1 MFVPVAPVRRHPL
14 RAQAWLGQTGLSSG
28 AARTLPALLMALGL
42 GLAAT
47 PAQAANFNVANEAQL
62 ADAVTRAANGDTI
75 TFTADIELSGKG
87 KAGVIKTNVTING
100 NGHKLLGKEGANAN
114 GLYVQSGTVTI
125 QNLDLS
131 NLTTKGTSGGNGGG
145 GGGGGAGTGAGLFV
159 GAAANVTLSNVIL
172 KNNSAVGGN
181 GGVGVTDYRH
191 TNSQGGGGGGSGPNA
206 GGGQTS
212 TGGAVG
218 HGGPIGGG
226 DGNGGNGQWGAGG
239 GGSGSVGFAKGGN
252 GGFGGGGGGSL
263 DNNIGTGGFLGG
275 NGGGGR
281 AAGGTSVNWYNG
293 GGGGG
298 AGMGGAIFVQDGGQ
312 LSVTGTLT
320 IADNTVAGGTG
331 GISTPGASGSGG
343 AGGNG
348 GAAGA
353 GLFLAG
359 NGTLNLAPA
368 AGETQTI
375 ADAITDQTGLGG
387 TGANAGSWGLVKTG
401 AGTLT
406 LTGANSYT
414 GGTTVSGGVLRGN
427 ATSLKGG
434 IVNNASVVFDQ
445 TAAGTYAGSMSGTGA
460 MTVTGGKLTL
470 TGASTYTGL
479 TSVTGNGTV
488 EVTAA
493 NNIAAASTVA
503 LNNGALLLGSGV
515 GLANAITLTNRGSV
529 GSSGGI
535 ATLSG
540 IISGAGALD
549 VNAGTVALAGSNTFS
564 GGLNVTGGAT
574 ALFTADA
581 NLGAAGGAVTV
592 TEGGLIGA
600 AANAAANFTTNRD
613 LTVTGTGGIT
623 GAQHAV
629 NWSGAIGG
637 TGTLVVSGA
646 NVVELS
652 GTNTYSGGTSIQGG
666 ALKVDS
672 DARLGDAAGTLALS
686 NNGRLLASQ
695 SFTTG
700 RAINVGTGG
709 GGFDLGAGTTL
720 GLSGTITGGTVNQT
734 GQGTLVVTGANSH
747 AGFANYGGTLQ
758 GNSSSL
764 GRGIR
769 FDSDAANTTS
779 RQVVFDQATDGTFTG
794 TIGGTGSTPG
804 LGNVVKTGAGT
815 LTLMGDSNFTSQVAG
830 TAEFLVQQ
838 GTLQG
843 NSKSLAGNIENNA
856 ALIFNQSF
864 DGTYTGA
871 ITGTGSVAVSGGGK
885 LALSA
890 TSTIAGAT
898 TVTGGGT
905 LVTTTASNF
914 GPSSTLGL
922 NGGTLMLGTGATA
935 FNKAITITGSGGL
948 AATGGTTP
956 NNAVATMSGVISGSG
971 QLDVNSNTVVLAAN
985 NTFTGG
991 LRVIGSNAQALFT
1004 TDANLGTAGQAITL
1018 QSGGV
1023 VGTTADAAPNLTMT
1037 RNLNIVGSGGLSSAL
1052 HPLVYA
1058 GTISGNGTFIKS
1070 GGGIVNLT
1078 GTNNATGGTA
1088 VRAGTLQ
1095 VASDAKLGAAGA
1107 GLELSENGHLW
1118 ATESFT
1124 IARAIKLGGVP
1135 GGGFQLDSGTTL
1147 TLTGPISGTILS
1159 LLGTGT
1165 LVLNGTSTYAG
1176 ITNSGGTII
1185 GNTDTLKGNIIF
1197 DYNANNTNARSIV
1210 FNQASVGESTF
1221 AGNITG
1227 LGTETG
1233 YGTVVKTGVGNLVL
1247 TGETKFAGLADG
1259 YAFDVQQ
1266 GTLEGSSKNLVGK
1279 IHIAEGAMLT
1289 FKETVDGTYAGGLEG
1304 DGELAKNGKGT
1315 LTLNGTNSALGGT
1328 TVNTGTLVLNGTLNT
1343 AGDGTTIYGTLA
1355 LKGILNSAGN
1365 GTNIEYD
1372 GLLSVNGTLNGDVVV
1387 NKGGTLEGSS
1397 RINGKVTNNGGKINP
1412 GNSIGHIT
1420 INGDFEFDDGEMVV
1434 EVNAEGE
1441 SDRVIVIGA
1450 GHTATIKAGTLSVI
1464 MEPGDYT
1471 PGTIYTIVTAEGGGT
1486 AHFDSI
1492 TGGTAFLSPEL
1503 FSDPQN
1509 LYLTLDFA
1517 ADAFRS
1523 AGVTANQQAVGSVLD
1538 LVAASGTAAGLI
1550 NALANVPVG
1559 SGAAALQQL
1568 SGQPYADFATVNMRA
1583 SQLFMNTVGRQMAND
1598 RGAAFGGVQSVAL
1611 DAPGLDGQSRFS
1623 GWVSGIGTT
1632 GSVDGNGNAADLSYA
1647 LGGTAF
1653 GIGYRVDPRVQIGI
1667 AGAYVGG
1674 SQSVDGFMGDGDTQA
1689 GSVALHGSFAEGP
1702 LYVDGLLGYA
1712 YASNELERKIA
1723 VPGVFGIANGA
1734 SSSNQFLGQIET
1746 GYRFPIDASSTSAI
1760 TPFGRL
1766 QVVSVNQGG
1775 FSETGFSD
1783 FNLTASG
1790 QTLTS
1795 VRTTLGADFST
1806 RLDIGGIATE
1816 LRARFGWVHE
1826 FGDATRPFTA
1836 AFSAA
1841 PWASFTV
1848 YGAPE
1853 SRDSALI
1860 GIGAQAQIMENATLF
1875 ASYDAELGSGSDNHQ
1890 LWGGIRFSW

>member
-1 MFVPVAPVRRHPL
+1 MSVPVAPVRRHRL

-28 AARTLPALLMALGL
+28 AGHMLPALLLALGL

-62 ADAVTRAANGDTI
+62 ADAVKKAANGDTI

-87 KAGVIKTNVTING
+87 KAGVITTNVTING
-100 NGHKLLGKEGANAN
+100 NGHKLVGKEGANAN

-131 NLTTKGTSGGNGGG
+131 NLTAKGANGGRGGG
-145 GGGGGAGTGAGLFV
+145 GGGGGAGMGAGLFV
-159 GAAANVTLSNVIL
+159 GAAANVTLTNVAL
-172 KNNSAVGGN
+172 QKNNAVGGN
-181 GGVGVTDYRH
+181 GGGGNVETV
-191 TNSQGGGGGGSGPNA
+191 NSGLGGGGGGGRGPN
-206 GGGQTS
+206 GSDGEPGQERFTNG
-212 TGGAVG
+212 T
-218 HGGPIGGG
+218 GGPIGGG
-226 DGNGGNGQWGAGG
+226 DGNGSAGQWGAGG
-239 GGSGSVGFAKGGN
+239 GGSGFDKVGGN
-252 GGFGGGGGGSL
+252 GGFGGGGGGSR
-263 DNNIGTGGFLGG
+263 GSSVGAGGFLGG
-275 NGGGGR
+275 NGGEGR
-281 AAGGTSVNWYNG
+281 SSLNG

-298 AGMGGAIFVQDGGQ
+298 AGMGGALFVENG
-312 LSVTGTLT
+312 GTLT
-320 IADNTVAGGTG
+320 VTGSLTIQDNAVGGGTG
-331 GISTPGASGSGG
+331 GTSSSPNG

-368 AGETQTI
+368 AGEAQTI
-375 ADAITDQTGLGG
+375 SDVITDQTGAGG

-406 LTGANSYT
+406 LTGTNSYT

-427 ATSLKGG
+427 STSLKGG

-445 TAAGTYAGSMSGTGA
+445 PAAGTYAGIMSGTGA
-460 MTVTGGKLTL
+460 MTVTGGKLAL
-470 TGASTYTGL
+470 SGANTYTGL
-479 TSVTGNGTV
+479 TSVTGNGTLDL
-488 EVTAA
+488 TAA
-493 NNIAAASTVA
+493 NNIAAASTIA
-503 LNNGALLLGSGV
+503 LNNGALLTGSGV
-515 GLANAITLTNRGSV
+515 GINNAITVTNRGSL

-535 ATLSG
+535 ATVAG
-540 IISGAGALD
+540 VISGAGAVD
-549 VNAGTVALAGSNTFS
+549 VNAGTVALAANNTFS

-574 ALFTADA
+574 ALFTADT

-592 TEGGLIGA
+592 TDGGMIGA
-600 AANAAANFTTNRD
+600 AANAAGNFTTNRN
-613 LTVTGTGGIT
+613 LTVTGTGGIS

-666 ALKVDS
+666 ALKVVS
-672 DARLGDAAGTLALS
+672 DARLGDLAGTLAFS

-709 GGFDLGAGTTL
+709 GGFELGAGTTL
-720 GLSGTITGGTVNQT
+720 GLSGAITGGVVNQT

-764 GRGIR
+764 GGGIR

-779 RQVVFDQATDGTFTG
+779 RQVVFAQATDGRFTG
-794 TIGGTGSTPG
+794 GIGGTGSTPG

-815 LTLMGDSNFTSQVAG
+815 LTLTGESNFKSQIAG
-830 TAEFLVQQ
+830 TAEFQVQE

-843 NSKSLAGNIENNA
+843 NSRSLAGNIENNA
-856 ALIFNQSF
+856 ALIFDQQF
-864 DGTYTGA
+864 EGTYSGA
-871 ITGTGSVAVSGGGK
+871 ITGTGSVAVSGSGK
-885 LALSA
+885 LTLSE

-898 TVTGGGT
+898 SVTAGGT
-905 LVTTTASNF
+905 LVVKTASNF
-914 GPSSTLGL
+914 GASSTLGL

-935 FNKAITITGSGGL
+935 FDKAITITGTGGL

-956 NNAVATMSGVISGSG
+956 NTPVATMSGVISGSG
-971 QLDVNSNTVVLAAN
+971 QLDINSNTVVLAAN

-991 LRVIGSNAQALFT
+991 LRVIGANAQALFT

-1018 QSGGV
+1018 QNGGV

-1037 RNLNIVGSGGLSSAL
+1037 RNLNIVGSGGLSSTL

-1095 VASDAKLGAAGA
+1095 VASDDKLGAAGA

-1118 ATESFT
+1118 VTQSMT
-1124 IARAIKLGGVP
+1124 TARAVTLGGVP

-1147 TLTGPISGTILS
+1147 TLTGAISGTTLS

-1176 ITNSGGTII
+1176 IVNSGGTII

-1197 DYNANNTNARSIV
+1197 DYNADNTNARSIV
-1210 FNQASVGESTF
+1210 FQQDAVLGEF
-1221 AGNITG
+1221 EGNITG

-1233 YGTVVKTGVGNLVL
+1233 YGTVVKTGAGYLEL
-1247 TGETKFAGLADG
+1247 TGETRFKALGDG

-1279 IHIAEGAMLT
+1279 LHVARGATLT
-1289 FKETVDGTYAGGLEG
+1289 FAEAVDGTYAGGIEG
-1304 DGELAKNGKGT
+1304 EGQFSKNGKGT

-1343 AGDGTTIYGTLA
+1343 AGKGTTIYGTLA

-1365 GTNIEYD
+1365 GTNIEEN
-1372 GLLSVNGTLNGDVVV
+1372 GLLSVNGTLNGDVSV
-1387 NKGGTLEGSS
+1387 NRGGTLEGSS

-1441 SDRVIVIGA
+1441 SDRIIVVGA

-1517 ADAFRS
+1517 ADAFRA

-1538 LVAASGTAAGLI
+1538 LVNASGTAPGLI

-1568 SGQPYADFATVNMRA
+1568 SGQPYADFATLNMRG
-1583 SQLFMNTVGRQMAND
+1583 SQLFMNTLGRQMAND
-1598 RGAAFGGVQSVAL
+1598 RGVSLGGGQSVAL

-1623 GWVSGIGTT
+1623 AWVSAIGTT
-1632 GSVDGNGNAADLSYA
+1632 GSVDGNGNAADLSYS

-1674 SQSVDGFMGDGDTQA
+1674 SQSVDGFMGDGNTEA

-1712 YASNELERKIA
+1712 YASNELERKFA

-1746 GYRFPIDASSTSAI
+1746 GYRFPLDVSSTSAI

-1775 FSETGFSD
+1775 FTETGFSD

-1806 RLDIGGIATE
+1806 RLDIGGIAMD
-1816 LRARFGWVHE
+1816 LRARLGWVHE
-1826 FGDATRPFTA
+1826 FGDTTRPFTA
-1836 AFSAA
+1836 AFTAA

-1853 SRDSALI
+1853 PRDSALI
-1860 GIGAQAQIMENATLF
+1860 GIGAEAQILENATLF

-1890 LWGGIRFSW
+1890 LWGGIRFAW

>member
-1 MFVPVAPVRRHPL
+1 MSVPVAPVRRHRL

-28 AARTLPALLMALGL
+28 AARTLPALLLALGL

-87 KAGVIKTNVTING
+87 KAGTITTNVTING
-100 NGHKLLGKEGANAN
+100 NGHKLVGKEGANAN

-181 GGVGVTDYRH
+181 GGVGVIDGRDT
-191 TNSQGGGGGGSGPNA
+191 TSQGGGGGGSGPNA
-206 GGGQTS
+206 GNGQAS
-212 TGGAVG
+212 TGGSVG
-218 HGGPIGGG
+218 QGGPIGGG

-239 GGSGSVGFAKGGN
+239 GGSGSQAKGGN

-263 DNNIGTGGFLGG
+263 DANIGTGGFLGG
-275 NGGGGR
+275 NGGAGR
-281 AAGGTSVNWYNG
+281 PPTSGYTWFNG

-298 AGMGGAIFVQDGGQ
+298 AGMGGAIFVQNGGT

-320 IADNTVAGGTG
+320 LSDNTVAGGTG
-331 GISTPGASGSGG
+331 GSSRAGAGGISGA

-368 AGETQTI
+368 AGEAQTI
-375 ADAITDQTGLGG
+375 SDAISDQTGLGG
-387 TGANAGSWGLVKTG
+387 TGANGGSWGLVKTG

-427 ATSLKGG
+427 STSLKGG

-445 TAAGTYAGSMSGTGA
+445 PAAGTYAGIMSGTGA

-470 TGASTYTGL
+470 SGANTYTGL
-479 TSVTGNGTV
+479 TSVTGNGTLDL
-488 EVTAA
+488 TAA
-493 NNIAAASTVA
+493 NNIAAASTIA
-503 LNNGALLLGSGV
+503 LNNGALLIGSGV
-515 GLANAITLTNRGSV
+515 GITNAITVTNRGSL

-535 ATLSG
+535 ATVG
-540 IISGAGALD
+540 GVISGSGAVD
-549 VNAGTVALAGSNTFS
+549 VNAGTVALAANNTFS

-574 ALFTADA
+574 ALFAADA

-592 TEGGLIGA
+592 TDGGMIGA
-600 AANAAANFTTNRD
+600 AANAAANFSTTRN
-613 LTVTGTGGIT
+613 LTLTGTGGIT

-629 NWSGAIGG
+629 NWQGAIGG
-637 TGTLVVSGA
+637 TGGLVVSGA

-652 GTNTYSGGTSIQGG
+652 GTNTYSGGTQINGG
-666 ALKVDS
+666 KLKIDS
-672 DARLGDAAGTLALS
+672 DARLGDVGGSLAFSNSGSLVAA
-686 NNGRLLASQ
+686 Q
-695 SFTTG
+695 SFNSA
-700 RAINVGTGG
+700 RAVNVGTGG

-720 GLSGTITGGTVNQT
+720 GLSGQITGGVLSQT
-734 GQGTLVVTGANSH
+734 GQGTLIVTGAN
-747 AGFANYGGTLQ
+747 ANQGFAIYGGTLQ
-758 GNSSSL
+758 GAASSF
-764 GRGIR
+764 GRGVR
-769 FDSDAANTTS
+769 FDSDASNTTS
-779 RQVVFDQATDGTFTG
+779 RQVVFAQATDGTFIHN
-794 TIGGTGSTPG
+794 IGGTGSTPG
-804 LGNVVKTGAGT
+804 LGTVVKTGAGKLT
-815 LTLMGDSNFTSQVAG
+815 LTGESNFTSQVAG
-830 TAEFLVQQ
+830 TAEFQVQE

-856 ALIFNQSF
+856 ALIFDQSF

-890 TSTIAGAT
+890 NSTIAGAT

-935 FNKAITITGSGGL
+935 FNKAITITGTGGL

-956 NNAVATMSGVISGSG
+956 NTPVATMSGVISGAG
-971 QLDVNSNTVVLAAN
+971 QLDVNSNTVILAAN

-1018 QSGGV
+1018 QNGGI

-1095 VASDAKLGAAGA
+1095 VASDDKLGAAGA

-1118 ATESFT
+1118 VTQSMT
-1124 IARAIKLGGVP
+1124 TARAVTLGGVP

-1147 TLTGPISGTILS
+1147 TLTGAISGTTLS

-1176 ITNSGGTII
+1176 IVNSGGTII

-1197 DYNANNTNARSIV
+1197 DYNADNTNARSIV
-1210 FNQASVGESTF
+1210 FQQDAVYSIF

-1233 YGTVVKTGVGNLVL
+1233 YGAVVKTGAGTLVL
-1247 TGETKFAGLADG
+1247 TGETKFTGLADG

-1266 GTLEGSSKNLVGK
+1266 GYLEGSSKNLVGK
-1279 IHIAEGAMLT
+1279 IHVAEGTELT
-1289 FKETVDGTYAGGLEG
+1289 FKEIVDGTYAGGLEG
-1304 DGELAKNGKGT
+1304 EGQLAKNGEGT
-1315 LTLNGTNSALGGT
+1315 LTLNGINSALGGT
-1328 TVNTGTLVLNGTLNT
+1328 TINTGTLVLNGTLNT
-1343 AGDGTTIYGTLA
+1343 AGEGTTVWGTLA
-1355 LKGILNSAGN
+1355 LNGTLNSAGD
-1365 GTNIEYD
+1365 GTNIEYN
-1372 GLLSVNGTLNGDVVV
+1372 GLLSVNGTLNGDVSV

-1397 RINGKVTNNGGKINP
+1397 RINGKVTNKGGKINP

-1441 SDRVIVIGA
+1441 SDRIIVVGA
-1450 GHTATIKAGTLSVI
+1450 GHTATITAGTLSVI

-1538 LVAASGTAAGLI
+1538 LVNASGSAPVLI

-1568 SGQPYADFATVNMRA
+1568 SGQPYADFATVNMRS

-1598 RGAAFGGVQSVAL
+1598 RGASLGGGQSVAL

-1623 GWVSGIGTT
+1623 AWVSGIGTT
-1632 GSVDGNGNAADLSYA
+1632 GSVDGNGNAADLSYS

-1674 SQSVDGFMGDGDTQA
+1674 SQSVDGFMGDGNTEA

-1702 LYVDGLLGYA
+1702 LYIDGLLGYA
-1712 YASNELERKIA
+1712 YASNDLERKIA

-1746 GYRFPIDASSTSAI
+1746 GYRFPLDASTTSAI

-1775 FSETGFSD
+1775 FTETGFSD

-1806 RLDIGGIATE
+1806 RLDIGGIAMD
-1816 LRARFGWVHE
+1816 LRARLGWVHE
-1826 FGDATRPFTA
+1826 FGDTTRPFTA

-1853 SRDSALI
+1853 PRDSALI
-1860 GIGAQAQIMENATLF
+1860 GVGAEAQILENATLF

-1890 LWGGIRFSW
+1890 LWGGIRFAW

>member
-1 MFVPVAPVRRHPL
+1 MSASVAPLRRHRN

-28 AARTLPALLMALGL
+28 AGSKLPALLLALGL
-42 GLAAT
+42 GMAAT
-47 PAQAANFNVANEAQL
+47 PALAANFNVANEAQL
-62 ADAVTRAANGDTI
+62 ADAVSKAANGDTI

-87 KAGVIKTNVTING
+87 KAGTITTNVTING
-100 NGHKLLGKEGANAN
+100 NGHKLVGKEGTNAN

-172 KNNSAVGGN
+172 TNNSAVGGN
-181 GGVGVTDYRH
+181 GGVGVIDGRDT
-191 TNSQGGGGGGSGPNA
+191 TSQGGGGGGSGPNA
-206 GGGQTS
+206 GNGQSS
-212 TGGAVG
+212 TGGSVG
-218 HGGPIGGG
+218 QGGPIGGG

-239 GGSGSVGFAKGGN
+239 GGSGSQAKGGN

-263 DNNIGTGGFLGG
+263 DANIGTGGFLGG
-275 NGGGGR
+275 NGGAGR
-281 AAGGTSVNWYNG
+281 PPTSGYSWFNG

-298 AGMGGAIFVQDGGQ
+298 AGMGGAIFVQDGGT

-320 IADNTVAGGTG
+320 LSDNTVGGGTG
-331 GISTPGASGSGG
+331 GSSRAG
-343 AGGNG
+343 AGGISGAAGANG

-359 NGTLNLAPA
+359 NGTLGLSSA

-375 ADAITDQTGLGG
+375 SDAITDQTGLGG

-427 ATSLKGG
+427 STSLKGG

-445 TAAGTYAGSMSGTGA
+445 PAAGTYAGIMSGTGA

-470 TGASTYTGL
+470 TGANTYTGL
-479 TSVTGNGTV
+479 TSVTGNGTLDL
-488 EVTAA
+488 TAA
-493 NNIAAASTVA
+493 NTLAAASTIA
-503 LNNGALLLGSGV
+503 LDNGALLLGSGV
-515 GLANAITLTNRGSV
+515 GITNAITVTNRGSL

-535 ATLSG
+535 ATVG
-540 IISGAGALD
+540 GVISGAGAVD
-549 VNAGTVALAGSNTFS
+549 VNAGTVALAANNTFS

-581 NLGAAGGAVTV
+581 NLGAVGGAVTV
-592 TEGGLIGA
+592 TEGGMVGA
-600 AANAAANFTTNRD
+600 AANAAANFTTNRN
-613 LTVTGTGGIT
+613 LTVTGTGGIS

-672 DARLGDAAGTLALS
+672 DARLGDAAGTLAFS

-709 GGFDLGAGTTL
+709 GGFELGAGTTL
-720 GLSGTITGGTVNQT
+720 GLSGAITGGVVNQT

-764 GRGIR
+764 GRAIR

-779 RQVVFDQATDGTFTG
+779 RQVVFAQATDGTFTG
-794 TIGGTGSTPG
+794 NIGGTGSTPG
-804 LGNVVKTGAGT
+804 LGNVVKTGAGKLT
-815 LTLMGDSNFTSQVAG
+815 LTGESNFTSQTAG
-830 TAEFLVQQ
+830 TAEFQVQE

-856 ALIFNQSF
+856 ALIFDQSF
-864 DGTYTGA
+864 DGTYGGA
-871 ITGTGSVAVSGGGK
+871 ITGTGAITVSGAGK
-885 LALSA
+885 LALGA

-898 TVTGGGT
+898 TVSGGGT

-914 GPSSTLGL
+914 GAGSTLGL

-935 FNKAITITGSGGL
+935 FDKAITITGIGGL

-956 NNAVATMSGVISGSG
+956 NDAVATMSGVISGSG

-985 NTFTGG
+985 NTFTCG

-1018 QSGGV
+1018 QNGGV

-1037 RNLNIVGSGGLSSAL
+1037 RDLNIVGSGGLSSAL

-1095 VASDAKLGAAGA
+1095 VASDDKLGAAGA

-1118 ATESFT
+1118 VTQSMT
-1124 IARAIKLGGVP
+1124 TARAVTLGGVP

-1147 TLTGPISGTILS
+1147 TLTGAISGTTLS

-1176 ITNSGGTII
+1176 IVNSGGTII

-1197 DYNANNTNARSIV
+1197 DYNADNPNARSIV
-1210 FNQASVGESTF
+1210 FQQDEIYSIF

-1233 YGTVVKTGVGNLVL
+1233 YGTVVKTGAGILVL

-1266 GTLEGSSKNLVGK
+1266 GYLEGSSKNLVGK
-1279 IHIAEGAMLT
+1279 IHVAEGTEVT
-1289 FKETVDGTYAGGLEG
+1289 FNEIVDGTYAGGLEG
-1304 DGELAKNGKGT
+1304 EGELAKNGKGT
-1315 LTLNGTNSALGGT
+1315 LTLNGINSALGGT

-1343 AGDGTTIYGTLA
+1343 AGEGTTIWGGTLA
-1355 LKGILNSAGN
+1355 LNGTLNSAGK
-1365 GTNIEYD
+1365 GTNIEYY
-1372 GLLSVNGTLNGDVVV
+1372 GLLSVNGTLNGDVSV

-1441 SDRVIVIGA
+1441 SDRIIVVGA

-1471 PGTIYTIVTAEGGGT
+1471 PGTVYTIVTAEGGGT

-1538 LVAASGTAAGLI
+1538 LVNASGTAPGLI

-1568 SGQPYADFATVNMRA
+1568 SGQPYADFATVNMRG

-1598 RGAAFGGVQSVAL
+1598 RGAGVGGQSAAL
-1611 DAPGLDGQSRFS
+1611 GAPDLDGQSRFS
-1623 GWVSGIGTT
+1623 AWVSGIGTK
-1632 GSVDGNGNAADLSYA
+1632 GSVDGNGNAADLSYS

-1653 GIGYRVDPRVQIGI
+1653 GIGYRVDPSFQIGV

-1674 SQSVDGFMGDGDTQA
+1674 SQSVDGFMGDGNTEA
-1689 GSVALHGSFAEGP
+1689 GSVALHGSFAQGP

-1712 YASNELERKIA
+1712 YASNELERKFA
-1723 VPGVFGIANGA
+1723 VPGVFGIANGS

-1746 GYRFPIDASSTSAI
+1746 GYRIAIDGGSTSAI

-1766 QVVSVNQGG
+1766 QVVSANQGG
-1775 FSETGFSD
+1775 FTETGFSD

-1806 RLDIGGIATE
+1806 RLDVGGMPLD
-1816 LRARFGWVHE
+1816 LRARLGWVHE
-1826 FGDATRPFTA
+1826 FGDTTRPFTA

-1848 YGAPE
+1848 FGAPE
-1853 SRDSALI
+1853 PRDSALV
-1860 GIGAQAQIMENATLF
+1860 GISAEAQILDNATLF

-1890 LWGGIRFSW
+1890 LWGGVRFNW

>member
-1 MFVPVAPVRRHPL
+1 MSPLHNRRRPL
-14 RAQAWLGQTGLSSG
+14 NANATALLGQTFLSCNFG
-28 AARTLPALLMALGL
+28 RTLPALLLALGL
-42 GLAAT
+42 GVVAA

-62 ADAVTRAANGDTI
+62 ADAVAKAANGDTI
-75 TFTADIELSGKG
+75 TFTADIELSAKG
-87 KAGVIKTNVTING
+87 KAGTITTNVTING
-100 NGHKLLGKEGANAN
+100 NGHKLLGKAGANAN

-131 NLTTKGTSGGNGGG
+131 GLTTKGTSGGNGGG

-159 GAAANVTLSNVIL
+159 GAAANVTLANVAL
-172 KNNSAVGGN
+172 QNNSAVGGN
-181 GGVGVTDYRH
+181 GGVGVTEYGR
-191 TNSQGGGGGGSGPNA
+191 TTAQGGGGGGSGPNA
-206 GGGQTS
+206 GNGQTS
-212 TGGAVG
+212 SGGAVG

-239 GGSGSVGFAKGGN
+239 GGSGSVGAAKGGN
-252 GGFGGGGGGSL
+252 GGFGGGGGGGQ

-275 NGGGGR
+275 NGGAGR
-281 AAGGTSVNWYNG
+281 AAGGTSSNWYNG

-298 AGMGGAIFVQDGGQ
+298 AGMGGAVFVQDGGK

-320 IADNTVAGGTG
+320 IIDNSVAGGTG
-331 GISTPGASGSGG
+331 GSSTAG

-348 GAAGA
+348 AAAGA

-359 NGTLNLAPA
+359 NGTLGLSSV

-375 ADAITDQTGLGG
+375 SDAITDQTGAGG

-427 ATSLKGG
+427 STSLKGG

-445 TAAGTYAGSMSGTGA
+445 TAAGIYAGSMSGTGA
-460 MTVTGGKLTL
+460 LTVTGGKLTL
-470 TGASTYTGL
+470 TGANTYTGL
-479 TSVTGNGTV
+479 TSVTGSGTLD
-488 EVTAA
+488 VTAA
-493 NNIAAASTVA
+493 NTLAAASTVA
-503 LNNGALLLGSGV
+503 LDNGALLIGSGV
-515 GLANAITLTNRGSV
+515 GISNAITVTNRGGL
-529 GSSGGI
+529 GSNGGI
-535 ATLSG
+535 ATVSG
-540 IISGAGALD
+540 VISGSGALD
-549 VNAGTVALAGSNTFS
+549 VNAGTVALAANNTFS

-581 NLGAAGGAVTV
+581 NLGAAGGSVTV
-592 TEGGLIGA
+592 TDGGMVGA
-600 AANAAANFTTNRD
+600 AANAAANFETNRN
-613 LTVTGTGGIT
+613 LTVTGTGGIS

-629 NWSGAIGG
+629 NWKGAVGG
-637 TGTLVVSGA
+637 AGTLVVSGA

-672 DARLGDAAGTLALS
+672 DARLGDLAGTLAFS

-700 RAINVGTGG
+700 RDINVGTGG
-709 GGFDLGAGTTL
+709 GGFELGAGTTL
-720 GLSGTITGGTVNQT
+720 GLSGTITGGVVNQT
-734 GQGTLVVTGANSH
+734 GQGTLVVTGANSN
-747 AGFANYGGTLQ
+747 AGFANYGGTLE
-758 GNSSSL
+758 GSSATL
-764 GRGIR
+764 GRAIR
-769 FDSDAANTTS
+769 FDSDVSNTNS
-779 RQVVFDQATDGTFTG
+779 RTVVFAQATDGTFTG
-794 TIGGTGSTPG
+794 NIGSTGSTPG
-804 LGNVVKTGAGT
+804 LGNVVKTGAGK
-815 LTLMGDSNFTSQVAG
+815 LTLMGESNFKSQVAG
-830 TAEFLVQQ
+830 TAEFQVQE

-856 ALIFNQSF
+856 ALIFDQSF
-864 DGTYTGA
+864 DGTYAGA
-871 ITGTGSVAVSGGGK
+871 ITGTGSVTVSGAGK
-885 LALSA
+885 LTLDAA
-890 TSTIAGAT
+890 STIAGAT
-898 TVTGGGT
+898 SVTGGGI

-914 GPSSTLGL
+914 GASSTLGL

-935 FNKAITITGSGGL
+935 FNKAVTVTGIGGI

-956 NNAVATMSGVISGSG
+956 NNAVATMSGVISGAG
-971 QLDVNSNTVVLAAN
+971 QLDVNSNTVILAAN

-1004 TDANLGTAGQAITL
+1004 TDANLGAAGQAITL
-1018 QSGGV
+1018 QNGGV

-1037 RNLNIVGSGGLSSAL
+1037 RNLNIIGSGGLSSAL

-1095 VASDAKLGAAGA
+1095 VASDDKLGAAGA

-1124 IARAIKLGGVP
+1124 TSRDITLGGVA

-1147 TLTGPISGTILS
+1147 TLTGAISGTTLS

-1185 GNTDTLKGNIIF
+1185 GNTDTLKGDIIF
-1197 DYNANNTNARSIV
+1197 DYNAGNTNARSIV
-1210 FNQASVGESTF
+1210 FQQDAVYSIF

-1233 YGTVVKTGVGNLVL
+1233 YGTVVKTGAGTLVL

-1266 GTLEGSSKNLVGK
+1266 GYLEGSSKNLVGK
-1279 IHIAEGAMLT
+1279 IHIAEGAELT
-1289 FKETVDGTYAGGLEG
+1289 FKEIVDGTYAGGLEG
-1304 DGELAKNGKGT
+1304 EGQLAKNGEGT
-1315 LTLNGTNSALGGT
+1315 LIFNGINSALGGT
-1328 TVNTGTLVLNGTLNT
+1328 TINTGTLVLNGTLNT
-1343 AGDGTTIYGTLA
+1343 AGEGTTVWGTLA
-1355 LKGILNSAGN
+1355 LNGTLNSAGD

-1372 GLLSVNGTLNGDVVV
+1372 GLLSVNGTLNGDVSV

-1397 RINGKVTNNGGKINP
+1397 RINGKVTNKGGKINP

-1441 SDRVIVIGA
+1441 SDRVIVVGA
-1450 GHTATIKAGTLSVI
+1450 GHTATITAGTLSVI

-1523 AGVTANQQAVGSVLD
+1523 AGVTANQQAVGSILD
-1538 LVAASGTAAGLI
+1538 LVNASGSAPALV

-1568 SGQPYADFATVNMRA
+1568 SGQPYADFATVNMRG

-1598 RGAAFGGVQSVAL
+1598 RGAGLGGGQSVAL

-1623 GWVSGIGTT
+1623 AWVSAIGTK
-1632 GSVDGNGNAADLSYA
+1632 GSVDGNGNAADLSYS

-1674 SQSVDGFMGDGDTQA
+1674 SQSVDGFMGDGNTEA

-1712 YASNELERKIA
+1712 YASNDLERKIA

-1746 GYRFPIDASSTSAI
+1746 GYRFPIDASSTSTI

-1775 FSETGFSD
+1775 FTETGFSD

-1806 RLDIGGIATE
+1806 RLDVGGTAVE
-1816 LRARFGWVHE
+1816 LSTRLGWVHE
-1826 FGDATRPFTA
+1826 FGDTTRPFTA
-1836 AFSAA
+1836 AFTAA

-1853 SRDSALI
+1853 PRDSALI
-1860 GIGAQAQIMENATLF
+1860 GVGAQAQILENTTLF
-1875 ASYDAELGSGSDNHQ
+1875 ASYDAELGGGSDNHQ

>member
-1 MFVPVAPVRRHPL
+1 MSAPVAPVRRHHL

-28 AARTLPALLMALGL
+28 AARTLPALLLALGL

-87 KAGVIKTNVTING
+87 KAGVITTNVTING

-159 GAAANVTLSNVIL
+159 GAAANVTLSNVVL

-181 GGVGVTDYRH
+181 GGVGVIDGRDT
-191 TNSQGGGGGGSGPNA
+191 TSQGGGGGGSGPNA
-206 GGGQTS
+206 GNGQAS
-212 TGGAVG
+212 TGGSVG
-218 HGGPIGGG
+218 QGGPIGGG

-239 GGSGSVGFAKGGN
+239 GGSGSQAKGGN

-263 DNNIGTGGFLGG
+263 DAKIGTGGFLGG
-275 NGGGGR
+275 NGGAGR
-281 AAGGTSVNWYNG
+281 PPTSGYTWFNG

-298 AGMGGAIFVQDGGQ
+298 AGMGGAIFVQDGGT

-320 IADNTVAGGTG
+320 VSDNTVAGGTG
-331 GISTPGASGSGG
+331 GSSRAG
-343 AGGNG
+343 AGGISGAAGANG

-359 NGTLNLAPA
+359 NGTLGLSSA

-375 ADAITDQTGLGG
+375 SDAITDQTGLGG

-427 ATSLKGG
+427 ATSLKGA

-445 TAAGTYAGSMSGTGA
+445 TADGTYAGIMSGTGA
-460 MTVTGGKLTL
+460 LTLTGGKLTL
-470 TGASTYTGL
+470 TGANTYTGM
-479 TSVTGNGTV
+479 TSVTGNGTL
-488 EVTAA
+488 ELTAA
-493 NNIAAASTVA
+493 NSLAGAGAVA

-515 GLANAITLTNRGSV
+515 GLTNAITLTNRGSL

-535 ATLSG
+535 ATFSG
-540 IISGAGALD
+540 VISGAGALD
-549 VNAGTVALAGSNTFS
+549 ITAGSVALAGSNTFT

-581 NLGAAGGAVTV
+581 NLGAAGAVNLSN
-592 TEGGLIGA
+592 GGMIGA

-613 LTVTGTGGIT
+613 LTLTGTGGIT

-629 NWSGAIGG
+629 NWKGAIGG
-637 TGTLVVSGA
+637 SGALVVSGA

-652 GTNTYSGGTSIQGG
+652 GTNTYSGGTQINGG
-666 ALKVDS
+666 KLKIDS
-672 DARLGDAAGTLALS
+672 DARLGDVGGGLAFS
-686 NNGRLLASQ
+686 NNGSLVAAQ
-695 SFTTG
+695 SFNSA
-700 RAINVGTGG
+700 RAVNVGTGG
-709 GGFDLGAGTTL
+709 GGVELGAGTTL
-720 GLSGTITGGTVNQT
+720 GLSGQITGGVLSQT
-734 GQGTLVVTGANSH
+734 GQGTLIVTGANTNQ
-747 AGFANYGGTLQ
+747 GFAIYGGTLQ
-758 GNSSSL
+758 GAASSF
-764 GRGIR
+764 GRGVR
-769 FDSDAANTTS
+769 FDSDASNTTS
-779 RQVVFDQATDGTFTG
+779 RQLVFAQATDGTFIHN
-794 TIGGTGSTPG
+794 IGGTGSTPG
-804 LGNVVKTGAGT
+804 LGNVVKTGAGKLT
-815 LTLMGDSNFTSQVAG
+815 LTGESNFTSQVAG
-830 TAEFLVQQ
+830 TAEFQVQE

-856 ALIFNQSF
+856 ALIFDQSF

-871 ITGTGSVAVSGGGK
+871 ITGTGSVNVTGAGK

-935 FNKAITITGSGGL
+935 FNKAITITGIGGL

-956 NNAVATMSGVISGSG
+956 NNAVATMSGVISGAG
-971 QLDVNSNTVVLAAN
+971 QLDVNSNTVILAAN

-991 LRVIGSNAQALFT
+991 LRVIGANAQALFT

-1018 QSGGV
+1018 QNGGV

-1147 TLTGPISGTILS
+1147 TLTGAISGTILS

-1210 FNQASVGESTF
+1210 FQQDAVLGEF
-1221 AGNITG
+1221 EGNITG

-1233 YGTVVKTGVGNLVL
+1233 YGTVVKTGAGYLEL
-1247 TGETKFAGLADG
+1247 TGETRFKALGDG

-1279 IHIAEGAMLT
+1279 LHVAEGAMLT
-1289 FKETVDGTYAGGLEG
+1289 FKETVDGTYAGGIEG
-1304 DGELAKNGKGT
+1304 EGEFSKNGKGK

-1328 TVNTGTLVLNGTLNT
+1328 TINTGTLVLNGTLNT
-1343 AGDGTTIYGTLA
+1343 AGEGTTVYGTLA

-1365 GTNIEYD
+1365 GTNIED
-1372 GLLSVNGTLNGDVVV
+1372 GGLVSVNGTLNGDVSV
-1387 NKGGTLEGSS
+1387 NRGGTLEGSS
-1397 RINGKVTNNGGKINP
+1397 RINGKVTNKGGKINP

-1517 ADAFRS
+1517 ADAFRA

-1538 LVAASGTAAGLI
+1538 LVNASGSAPGLI

-1689 GSVALHGSFAEGP
+1689 GSVALHGSFVEGP

-1746 GYRFPIDASSTSAI
+1746 GYRFPFDASSTSAI

-1766 QVVSVNQGG
+1766 QVVSLNQGG
-1775 FSETGFSD
+1775 FTETGFSD

-1795 VRTTLGADFST
+1795 VRTTLGADIST

-1853 SRDSALI
+1853 PRDSALI
-1860 GIGAQAQIMENATLF
+1860 GIGAQAQIMDNATLF